1 MHRPPHRPSLPV
13 VARTATATLLLTT
26 GLAQAATLEVTAWK
40 GNEAEPAALPEL
52 IERFEA
58 AHPDI
63 TIDFSYISRSDTDIV
78 LPPRLQGG
86 DAPDVMMA
94 DMPLVDIWSQ
104 AGLLAPLDKGDWYQ
118 RLDPAVRTAVS
129 DGDEVYIMPLEVIG
143 MGNFVN
149 MGLLREAGI
158 DQAPRTVEQ
167 LKAACTALSQ
177 AGVKPMIFAGGFS
190 APLFTIANGLEP
202 DPGAAPELGTEQR
215 TFEDDEAFDA
225 ALSLIPELAEAGC
238 FDPEVQAGVDPWSTG
253 LAEFKAGNFAMMP
266 QGAWNI
272 RDFSSVDGLD
282 FVFAPIPSANDTGV
296 ALDLFGVGWVI
307 SSQSENADA
316 ARAFVD
322 FFTEPD
328 NLQALLEAESAYS
341 PFTDGA
347 SGMAALAAPY
357 DEARAAGASIQFPF
371 GVLHWPK
378 PLESEI
384 FDSLTG
390 YLLDLDQSPAEVLSR
405 WDEIIEDQY

>member
-1 MHRPPHRPSLPV
+1 MSRLLRTGA
-13 VARTATATLLLTT
+13 VALFAFT
-26 GLAQAATLEVTAWK
+26 GAAQAVTLEVTAWK
-40 GNEAEPAALPEL
+40 GNDAEPAALPEL

-58 AHPDI
+58 ANPDI
-63 TIDFSYISRSDTDIV
+63 TIDFSYISRTDTDIV

-94 DMPLVDIWSQ
+94 DMPLVKVWGD
-104 AGLLAPLDKGDWYQ
+104 AGLLAPLDKGDWFD
-118 RLDPAVRTAVS
+118 RLDPAVKAAVTT
-129 DGDEVYIMPLEVIG
+129 GDEVFIMPLEVIG

-149 MGLLREAGI
+149 MALLRDVGI
-158 DQAPRTVEQ
+158 DTAPTTIDQ
-167 LKAACTALSQ
+167 LKVTCTALSQ

-190 APLFTIANGLEP
+190 APLFAIANGLEH
-202 DPGAAPELGTEQR
+202 DPSAAPALGTED
-215 TFEDDEAFDA
+215 TSFEQNQAFIDT
-225 ALSLIPELAEAGC
+225 LSLFPELADAGC
-238 FDPEVQAGVDPWSTG
+238 FDPEIQAGVDPWSTA

-272 RDFSSVDGLD
+272 RDFASVEGLD

-307 SSQSENADA
+307 SSQSEQAEA
-316 ARAFVD
+316 AKAFVD
-322 FFTEPD
+322 FFTVEQ

-341 PFTDGA
+341 PFTGGA
-347 SGMAALAAPY
+347 SGMSARAAPY
-357 DEARAAGASIQFPF
+357 DEARTAGATIQFPF

-378 PLESEI
+378 PLEAEI

-390 YLLDLDQSPAEVLSR
+390 YLLDLEQDPADVLSR

>member
-1 MHRPPHRPSLPV
+1 MHRSPMHR
-13 VARTATATLLLTT
+13 VARTAAVTLLATT
-26 GLAQAATLEVTAWK
+26 GVAQAVTLEVTAWK
-40 GNEAEPAALPEL
+40 GNDAEPAALPEL

-58 AHPDI
+58 ANPDI

-94 DMPLVDIWSQ
+94 DMPLVNIWGN
-104 AGLLAPLDKGDWYQ
+104 AGLLAPLDKGDWYE
-118 RLDPAVRTAVS
+118 RLDPAVKAAITG
-129 DGDEVYIMPLEVIG
+129 GDEVYIMPLEVIG

-149 MGLLREAGI
+149 MGLLREAGVE
-158 DQAPRTVEQ
+158 QAPRTIEE
-167 LKAACTALSQ
+167 LKGTCTALAE
-177 AGVKPMIFAGGFS
+177 AGVNPMIFAGGFS

-202 DPGAAPELGTEQR
+202 DPAAAAELGAEQR
-215 TFEDDEAFDA
+215 TFEDDEAFIA
-225 ALSLIPELAEAGC
+225 ALSLFPELAEAGC
-238 FDPEVQAGVDPWSTG
+238 FDPEVQAGVDPWSTA

-282 FVFAPIPSANDTGV
+282 FVFAPIPSANGTGV

-307 SSQSENADA
+307 SSQSENAEA
-316 ARAFVD
+316 ASTFVD
-322 FFTEPD
+322 FFTDEE

-341 PFTDGA
+341 PFVGGA

-390 YLLDLDQSPAEVLSR
+390 YLLDLDQEPGEVLSR